1 VESEDKAK
9 PSAAKTADKKS
20 APKAKAAASKSA
32 ETPPAATPAP
42 EVMASSTTVM
52 PSSGAAK
59 SEPASR
65 RGWWVIGGTVVGLVV
80 LFLVVFGVLIYKYK
94 SDSRIVQI
102 VASVVPYPAESVNG
116 HWVSYSD
123 YLFEVNSIKHYY
135 LSQSGTNGQPA
146 VNFSSA
152 SGKQKLTQ
160 LEQQVMTELQQE
172 AIVKQIASKEHV
184 TVSSAAVQAQVN
196 QITKSAGGTDKV
208 KQVLQKFY
216 GWNIGDLQTKIK
228 FQLLEQNT
236 TTAVQNDA
244 TLNAAAQAKAQTI
257 LKQLKGGAN
266 FATLA
271 KKYSQDSSAANG
283 GDLGFFSKSQVVP
296 AFANAAFALQP
307 GQISG
312 VVKTEYGY
320 SIIECIAY
328 NSDKSQIHAAQILIK
343 SVDFNTYLQQQVN
356 QAKIHTYIHP

>member
-9 PSAAKTADKKS
+9 PSAAKKS
-20 APKAKAAASKSA
+20 ASKAKAAASKSTVA
-32 ETPPAATPAP
+32 PAAATPAP
-42 EVMASSTTVM
+42 EAAATPSTVM
-52 PSSGAAK
+52 PHLKDNTK
-59 SEPASR
+59 SEPTSR
-65 RGWWVIGGTVVGLVV
+65 RGWWVIGGTVVGLIV
-80 LFLVVFGVLIYKYK
+80 LFLAVFGVLIYKYK

-146 VNFSSA
+146 INFSSP

-172 AIVKQIASKEHV
+172 AVVKQIASKEHV
-184 TVSSAAVQAQVN
+184 TVSNSAVQSQVN

-216 GWNIGDLQTKIK
+216 GWNVGDLETKIK
-228 FQLLEQNT
+228 FQLLEQNVA
-236 TTAVQNDA
+236 TAVQSDP
-244 TLNAAAQAKAQTI
+244 TLNAAAEAKAENV
-257 LKQLKGGAN
+257 LKQLKAGGN

-271 KKYSQDSSAANG
+271 KKYSQDTSAANG

-296 AFANAAFALQP
+296 AFATAAFALQP

-312 VVKTEYGY
+312 VIKTQYGY

-343 SVDFNTYLQQQVN
+343 SVDFNTYLQQQLDA
-356 QAKIHTYIHP
+356 AKIHTYIHP